1 MILSCWTSW
10 KDCGIG
16 SRRYGQMR
24 TSVLERWIAW
34 RTNEREHIPGAKAQW
49 SMDLNVRAKART
61 YLRSNDTGHNDTGH
75 NDTGRNDT
83 ERNGTGGSNT
93 ERVGDPVGTPR

>member
-1 MILSCWTSW
+1 
-10 KDCGIG
+10 
-16 SRRYGQMR
+16 
-24 TSVLERWIAW
+24 
-34 RTNEREHIPGAKAQW
+34 
-49 SMDLNVRAKART
+49 MDLNVRAKART
-61 YLRSNDTGHNDTGH
+61 YLRSNDTGH

>member
-1 MILSCWTSW
+1 M
-10 KDCGIG
+10 
-16 SRRYGQMR
+16 
-24 TSVLERWIAW
+24 LERWIAW

-75 NDTGRNDT
+75 NDTGHNDTGRNDTERNDTERNGTGRNDT

>member
-1 MILSCWTSW
+1 
-10 KDCGIG
+10 
-16 SRRYGQMR
+16 
-24 TSVLERWIAW
+24 
-34 RTNEREHIPGAKAQW
+34 
-49 SMDLNVRAKART
+49 MDLNVRAKART
-61 YLRSNDTGHNDTGH
+61 YLRSNDTGHNDTGHNDTGH